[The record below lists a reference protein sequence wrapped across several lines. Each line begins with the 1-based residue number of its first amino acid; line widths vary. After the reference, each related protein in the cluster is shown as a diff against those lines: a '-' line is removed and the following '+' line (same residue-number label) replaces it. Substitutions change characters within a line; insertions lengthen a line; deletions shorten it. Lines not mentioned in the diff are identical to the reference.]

1 MQTRLS
7 RPLTPPNTSIG
18 LNVVLDLLRLEPIV
32 LDTPSSFLR
41 SASRLLHFIPGVWLL
56 AYLFAFLVR
65 FLKKANSTRLDDCD
79 AHNVCCLLLLSSF
92 TISFY
97 HRFVTLIS
105 IQVFGFAFIICY
117 CFIFIDC
124 CFQQS
129 IKIKQWSVAGA
140 QQAKGFFLHWGFGP
154 ILDIYIYIYCV
165 AFFSFHLEGSL
176 FFVLF

>member
-1 MQTRLS
+1 MAACIS
-7 RPLTPPNTSIG
+7 
-18 LNVVLDLLRLEPIV
+18 LRIFG
-32 LDTPSSFLR
+32 S
-41 SASRLLHFIPGVWLL
+41 
-56 AYLFAFLVR
+56 

-117 CFIFIDC
+117 CFICIDC
-124 CFQQS
+124 CLQQS
-129 IKIKQWSVAGA
+129 IKITQWSVAGA

-154 ILDIYIYIYCV
+154 ILDIYIYCV

-176 FFVLF
+176 FFCSLLTPSVYLWRCVRLRECPTYSHS